1 MKTDVCGYGVGAVE
15 SETGQRITAVYGI
28 EPGCIDVG
36 RDDDGELRSFVAL
49 SVVPELNSRS
59 DSPGADAP
67 PRLFDP
73 PAPRVPQE
81 ISASADSVTPTGTL
95 GTAVQQWRHLAHQI
109 ASGRRRKTVMMA
121 VGGGL
126 AIVVL
131 VLVLIPP
138 AGSPKS
144 SAVPDVTTT
153 SMAGGPAA
161 SAQPDLTDPLN
172 ASMEMA
178 LSGAIAGLGNMQG
191 VARSALRAS
200 IVSRAGDIVLIDLA
214 VTKPNGLTA
223 FATVLLQK
231 VGSQWRMRQIVDER
245 N

>member
-36 RDDDGELRSFVAL
+36 RDDDGELRSFVAV
-49 SVVPELNSRS
+49 SGVPVLNPKN
-59 DSPGADAP
+59 DSPATDAT

-73 PAPRVPQE
+73 PSSRLPQE
-81 ISASADSVTPTGTL
+81 ISASADPVTPNGIL
-95 GTAVQQWRHLAHQI
+95 GYAVHQWKIRAHQI
-109 ASGRRRKTVMMA
+109 VGGRRRKTVVMA
-121 VGGGL
+121 ASGGL
-126 AIVVL
+126 AMVVIVL
-131 VLVLIPP
+131 ALIPP

-153 SMAGGPAA
+153 SMAGGPMA

-172 ASMEMA
+172 ASMELA

-200 IVSRAGDIVLIDLA
+200 IASRAGDIVLIDLA
-214 VTKPNGLTA
+214 VTKPTGLTA